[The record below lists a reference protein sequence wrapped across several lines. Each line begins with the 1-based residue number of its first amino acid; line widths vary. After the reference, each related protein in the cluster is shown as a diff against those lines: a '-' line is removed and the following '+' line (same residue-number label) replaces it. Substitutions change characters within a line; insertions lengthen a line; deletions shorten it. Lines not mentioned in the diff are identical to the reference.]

1 MENTTTT
8 TIPNEFELFTDLTRE
23 MLNMIQHLT
32 LECKELKKE
41 VAILKK
47 KQDVVEEFLFLTNEE
62 KIYDIQDEKIITLV
76 FVYKK
81 PILYFSLLIKFIELY
96 KNIVSNG
103 LFVNPIH
110 SVETELNS
118 IDNDDVYENVKYF
131 LPTAVYNQ
139 IRNKKD
145 PNQYVDKISINLKES
160 MVKMIKKINII
171 IRNDEF
177 SFMNIYDNDGIDI
190 TSSFTIQQNT
200 STTKKISICF

>member
-96 KNIVSNG
+96 NNIVSNG

-131 LPTAVYNQ
+131 LPTAVYLSL
-139 IRNKKD
+139 IH
-145 PNQYVDKISINLKES
+145 I
-160 MVKMIKKINII
+160 
-171 IRNDEF
+171 
-177 SFMNIYDNDGIDI
+177 
-190 TSSFTIQQNT
+190 
-200 STTKKISICF
+200 

>member
-96 KNIVSNG
+96 NNIVSNG